1 MREINV
7 SFDTATL
14 SSSPNFGYTWPF
26 CFPFHLPSLSV
37 SVCVWYANYPRSWF
51 LVLICFLLHEIQH
64 TYPLTR
70 AQKHRFA
77 QAVTRLHSTTFLTPS
92 LFVNVSFH
100 RLSAESTSI
109 SNFKSNPLSSESS
122 ASDANGASANTNAN
136 DNEDDEENTY
146 FLAGEPVAHNRAGPN
161 RILAMVRT
169 SASRTKAVF
178 DDLAEKI
185 EAEWYAVVGSDATGS
200 GDKATAT
207 AKKMHFIV
215 FYPMIAARENGVTIP
230 DAGSESTWLRSNMPF
245 FKTQAHEHDDDNFR
259 KMLDEIERRDD
270 LRKLIE

>member
-1 MREINV
+1 M
-7 SFDTATL
+7 L
-14 SSSPNFGYTWPF
+14 KY
-26 CFPFHLPSLSV
+26 L
-37 SVCVWYANYPRSWF
+37 
-51 LVLICFLLHEIQH
+51 LLHRQIQH

-70 AQKHRFA
+70 DQKHRFA

-100 RLSAESTSI
+100 RLSAKSTSK
-109 SNFKSNPLSSESS
+109 SKSKSNPLSSESS
-122 ASDANGASANTNAN
+122 ASDAN
-136 DNEDDEENTY
+136 DNEDDDEENTY
-146 FLAGEPVAHNRAGPN
+146 FLAGEPVAHNHAGPN

-169 SASRTKAVF
+169 SATRTKAVF

-185 EAEWYAVVGSDATGS
+185 EAEWYAVVGGSDAPGS
-200 GDKATAT
+200 GDEATAT
-207 AKKMHFIV
+207 AKAKKMHFIV

-245 FKTQAHEHDDDNFR
+245 FKTQAHEQHDDNFR